1 MCICLQ
7 QCLEVIAFESS
18 QHHDGFRPLLCW
30 RFGMLRTIL
39 TVIALASVCPVLS
52 VLSVDWAYGSQ
63 LTKGNK
69 LVLEKREVRNFERPR
84 QNGNR
89 LAFCTADGHCG
100 KRAADEFCRGSDFEG
115 ALTFQRDRTEG
126 HSAKLRFLRIKC
138 WRTSGNPAA
147 KQASRAEKNEPLSNT
162 LTKSNRR

>member
-1 MCICLQ
+1 
-7 QCLEVIAFESS
+7 
-18 QHHDGFRPLLCW
+18 
-30 RFGMLRTIL
+30 MLRTIF
-39 TVIALASVCPVLS
+39 TVIVHASVCTVFS
-52 VLSVDWAYGSQ
+52 VLSADWACGSQ

-100 KRAADEFCRGSDFEG
+100 KHAADEFCRGSDFEG

-138 WRTSGNPAA
+138 WRTSEGTPAE
-147 KQASRAEKNEPLSNT
+147 QPSRAEKNEPLSNT
-162 LTKSNRR
+162 LTKSHRRLSIRSIAPDSKR